1 MTTDTNQQVK
11 VFISHHNSQKASASQ
26 LKTMLDE
33 VGCTAFVAHEDIKPT
48 QEWAKVITTEL
59 HAMDVLI
66 GLGGEKFNQSAWCQQ
81 EIGWAMGRGIPAY
94 MINAENNA
102 PPQGFIGQLQAFRTK
117 GDTAES
123 RRKIFI
129 DELITVLSTEPSVH
143 VKLRKNLVGCLGT
156 SKSYQHTDAIIGHLQ
171 KFKEYDDEDR
181 VSVITTYNTNHQVRD
196 CHYARSRLTDI
207 LNIAS
212 FKQL

>member
-1 MTTDTNQQVK
+1 LTTDTNQQVK

-33 VGCTAFVAHEDIKPT
+33 VGCTAFVAHEDIKST

-129 DELITVLSTEPSVH
+129 DELINVLSTKPSVH
-143 VKLRKNLVGCLGT
+143 VKLRKNLVGSLGT
-156 SKSYQHTDAIIGHLQ
+156 SKSYQQTNSIIYHMG
-171 KFKEYDDEDR
+171 KFKDYDDDDR
-181 VSVITTYNTNHQVRD
+181 ASVIATYNTNHQVRG
-196 CHYARSRLTDI
+196 CYYARSRLTDI
-207 LNIAS
+207 LNIPS

>member
-1 MTTDTNQQVK
+1 MTTSTNQQVK
-11 VFISHHNSQKASASQ
+11 VFISHHSSQKEIAAR
-26 LKTMLDE
+26 LKTALDE

-48 QEWAKVITTEL
+48 QEWVKVITTEL
-59 HAMDVLI
+59 QAMDVLV
-66 GLGGEKFNQSAWCQQ
+66 GLGGEKFNASAWCQQ
-81 EIGWAMGRGIPAY
+81 EIGWAMGRSIPAY
-94 MINAENNA
+94 MIIAENNA
-102 PPQGFIGQLQAFRTK
+102 PPQGFIGQLQAFQPK

-129 DELITVLSTEPSVH
+129 DELITVLSTKPSVH

-156 SKSYQHTDAIIGHLQ
+156 SKSYQQTDLIIYHMG
-171 KFKEYDDEDR
+171 KFKDYDDDDR
-181 VSVITTYNTNHQVRD
+181 ASVIATYNTNHQVRD

-207 LNIAS
+207 LNIPS